1 VTVPAPPLAELYDL
15 LRAEGFAI
23 GVDDHVRIGR
33 LLACDAAWTSE
44 LLRTAVAALVVTDLD
59 ERDAFD
65 ACWARWM
72 GGEPARR
79 VAPVAPAAQ
88 AAPAIHRERSP
99 AASSPSSELPHQAG
113 AQRRRAMVVAAAAA
127 VVVAVVLA
135 LRSTSG
141 PAPQLPESEAVQ
153 QPVGSGSGPGQQPG
167 PIGSGQPQGSADAGP
182 QTPPSDAHDLASIP
196 IAIGAIVLAILAIA
210 GMRGAR
216 GRRRFLPGPW
226 RYVVA
231 VPPAVRPVL
240 PRRAVED
247 AAADLTSRA
256 PGAGW
261 ELDVARSIAATVAC
275 GGLPTLVHRTQA
287 AAPRYLV
294 LEDTAGGAGHWQPIY
309 DELWSGLARE
319 GVEIERYRF
328 TANPQRCVR
337 PDGCAVE
344 LGELI
349 DHADALIVIGD
360 GDAAVGPLDGRR
372 AGWLALLRRIPRR
385 LWINPVPPVRWSAG
399 ARAIAEDTP
408 MEHGVA
414 RAVAVLHAGGER
426 RGHRA
431 RPYPGGIE
439 RAPDTASAVAG
450 LRAALGDPAFHLV
463 SAVAVTAPPTL
474 VAAHWLAEVLALQI
488 DEQDWLAVAT
498 LPWFRAGA
506 WPDGLRDRLAQAL
519 AAGAPDLARAVT
531 TVADDRLAASEPP
544 DGSAAHLAW
553 ELEGATRAARRGER
567 ELADRSL
574 RWIAATPLADQAHRA
589 RVALGLPDRARRAR
603 GWALLLGVALVVAP
617 GAYRVVAALR
627 RPAAALECPPDMV
640 AVPAGTFRMGSP
652 AGKGHDD
659 EHPAQDVTLSAYCID
674 RREVTVKAY
683 AVCVRAGKC
692 AAADERATTGWGSF
706 CNGTRADRQDHPIDC
721 VDWNQ
726 ASAYCAWAGR
736 RLPSEAE
743 WEYAARGTDGR
754 TYPWGDERPSPKL
767 LNACGRECVAV
778 VKREM
783 DLDWSPLYDGS
794 DGWESTAPVGSFPAG
809 ASPFGALDHGGEC
822 LGVDG
827 GLVWPVPHQRCHQP
841 SRCRDGRGARGPRRR
856 LGRHGCR
863 QRSRRGSHRA
873 CPVGPSHE
881 RRVPLRAR
889 GLSHSA
895 GAALRL
901 YSVRFITTS
910 PSSVLAAT
918 LSGTRS
924 ASSLSQTVNVR
935 VGRGV
940 SGEKSG
946 RARYDSPDSRIARRL
961 PIAEPI
967 VSWPA

>member
-474 VAAHWLAEVLALQI
+474 VAARWLAEVLALQI

-519 AAGAPDLARAVT
+519 AAGAPDLAGRSRRWPMIGSQRANHQT
-531 TVADDRLAASEPP
+531 APRPISP
-544 DGSAAHLAW
+544 GSS
-553 ELEGATRAARRGER
+553 RG
-567 ELADRSL
+567 
-574 RWIAATPLADQAHRA
+574 P
-589 RVALGLPDRARRAR
+589 RARRA
-603 GWALLLGVALVVAP
+603 
-617 GAYRVVAALR
+617 
-627 RPAAALECPPDMV
+627 
-640 AVPAGTFRMGSP
+640 AVSASLPIDRCAGSP
-652 AGKGHDD
+652 RRRSPIRRTARASRSVCPTVHAGRAAGPSCSEWPWWSRRGRTASWRRFGD
-659 EHPAQDVTLSAYCID
+659 PRPRWNARRTWSRCPRGRSGWVAQP
-674 RREVTVKAY
+674 
-683 AVCVRAGKC
+683 G
-692 AAADERATTGWGSF
+692 RATTTS
-706 CNGTRADRQDHPIDC
+706 TRRK
-721 VDWNQ
+721 
-726 ASAYCAWAGR
+726 
-736 RLPSEAE
+736 
-743 WEYAARGTDGR
+743 T
-754 TYPWGDERPSPKL
+754 
-767 LNACGRECVAV
+767 
-778 VKREM
+778 
-783 DLDWSPLYDGS
+783 
-794 DGWESTAPVGSFPAG
+794 
-809 ASPFGALDHGGEC
+809 
-822 LGVDG
+822 
-827 GLVWPVPHQRCHQP
+827 
-841 SRCRDGRGARGPRRR
+841 
-856 LGRHGCR
+856 
-863 QRSRRGSHRA
+863 
-873 CPVGPSHE
+873 
-881 RRVPLRAR
+881 
-889 GLSHSA
+889 
-895 GAALRL
+895 
-901 YSVRFITTS
+901 
-910 PSSVLAAT
+910 
-918 LSGTRS
+918 
-924 ASSLSQTVNVR
+924 
-935 VGRGV
+935 
-940 SGEKSG
+940 
-946 RARYDSPDSRIARRL
+946 
-961 PIAEPI
+961 
-967 VSWPA
+967 